1 MSNALSGRSSLSYR
15 GTNAVNPPNW
25 SYRDRNP
32 TSQDAQNYSLG
43 DLWLN
48 TDLRQAWML
57 VSLAGVKGSP
67 TPLIATWIPLN
78 TGMSGAD
85 IIQGN
90 TGGFVAGN
98 GASVINFLGDLVGLD
113 VVGNPGTHTLTLSLA
128 NTGSVRTLQGDTGG
142 AVSSSGGNIN
152 LLGTGGV
159 ISTTGAGNT
168 ITIDTVAL
176 FTSTFDTNAGTAQP
190 SANIL
195 NVRGGS
201 NISVSGSGNTI
212 TIAASPSVTQT
223 NLTTTNLTVTT
234 SETFGNLGQG
244 VVQSD
249 GSGVL
254 SSSKG
259 TDGQVLIASTAG
271 APVWANLTAG
281 ANIAITNGPNSIMIA
296 QSGNI
301 SGYKLIGSSGGPFTN
316 IPSTY
321 KTLMLVC
328 NGVYVQ
334 AGVPPGNFY
343 PVYVKLSSDNGVTYY
358 TNYTGGINYTYNQNL
373 PGSRGNANTSLGLG
387 ASVTYNN
394 GSFGFLQY
402 AFVMYIY
409 NVNSGVGPVTS
420 VAQGAINVGNISTLQ
435 TLATGVC
442 TSTLTGP
449 INALII
455 GYVATPLGYASLTN
469 GYSLYGLT

>member
-78 TGMSGAD
+78 AGMSGAD
-85 IIQGN
+85 MIQGN

-223 NLTTTNLTVTT
+223 NLTTINLTVTT

-249 GSGVL
+249 G
-254 SSSKG
+254 
-259 TDGQVLIASTAG
+259 
-271 APVWANLTAG
+271 
-281 ANIAITNGPNSIMIA
+281 
-296 QSGNI
+296 
-301 SGYKLIGSSGGPFTN
+301 
-316 IPSTY
+316 
-321 KTLMLVC
+321 
-328 NGVYVQ
+328 
-334 AGVPPGNFY
+334 
-343 PVYVKLSSDNGVTYY
+343 
-358 TNYTGGINYTYNQNL
+358 
-373 PGSRGNANTSLGLG
+373 
-387 ASVTYNN
+387 
-394 GSFGFLQY
+394 
-402 AFVMYIY
+402 
-409 NVNSGVGPVTS
+409 
-420 VAQGAINVGNISTLQ
+420 
-435 TLATGVC
+435 
-442 TSTLTGP
+442 
-449 INALII
+449 
-455 GYVATPLGYASLTN
+455 
-469 GYSLYGLT
+469 